1 MIAHLGRL
9 WAVARMTLLEAVRRK
24 VFFILLIFAAALLSG
39 TLFFPAVDGDA
50 RLRLLQAWSLRA
62 ATLFSAIVGL
72 FLAGFS
78 IPGDV
83 EQKRVHLLVTKPLP
97 KPLLFL
103 GRLLG
108 FALLLAV
115 FIGVTGLIST
125 TFMRAVSWAGGATF
139 PRPIARPRLRPLD
152 MAAYGGQTVAGIPG
166 SVIVHGDGSML
177 VWRFARLGPGDFDG
191 PIRAQIRLTVGSPT
205 DKYRAEG
212 RARVLVKKPDGK
224 GREIATLSL
233 NTNEEKDF
241 EIPLEVLGS
250 GGPIEVGVQVV
261 DEDGYLAADAS
272 RFSLYARPMLFEL
285 AYLGGMGLIFLQSLT
300 VLTLTLAASTFV
312 SGPLAVLLG
321 ILMYLVGTIHGF
333 MLEGTRDL
341 QRAMEVGRADDHPKT
356 GTVRDLPPRILQ
368 ISTWISTAVLKAVPD
383 FDRFDYG
390 RWLLRDTAVSWRET
404 GAAAL
409 HALPLFLVCALLGT
423 CVMMR
428 RDLGG

>member
-1 MIAHLGRL
+1 MTAHLGRL

-39 TLFFPAVDGDA
+39 TLFFPAVNDEA

-97 KPLLFL
+97 KPFLFL

-108 FALLLAV
+108 FSLLLVV
-115 FIGVTGLIST
+115 FIGATGLIST
-125 TFMRAVSWAGGATF
+125 SFMRVVSWAGGAEF
-139 PRPIARPRLRPLD
+139 PRPLARPRVRPLD
-152 MAAYGGQTVAGIPG
+152 MGAAGGQTVAGIPG
-166 SVIVHGDGSML
+166 FVVLHGDGSML
-177 VWRFARLGPGDFDG
+177 VWRFRHLRPGEFDG
-191 PIRAQIRLTVGSPT
+191 PIRAQIRLYVGSPT

-212 RARVLVKKPDGK
+212 RARVRVKGPTGV
-224 GREIATLSL
+224 REIAILTV
-233 NTNEEKDF
+233 NTNEEMEF
-241 EIPLEVLGS
+241 EIPVDVLGD
-250 GGPIEVGVQVV
+250 GGPIEVGVQAV
-261 DEDGYLAADAS
+261 DEDGFLAADAS
-272 RFSLYARPMLFEL
+272 RLSLYAKPMLFEL
-285 AYLGGMGLIFLQSLT
+285 AYLGGMGLVLLQSLT
-300 VLTLTLAASTFV
+300 VLTLTLAVSTFV

-321 ILMYLVGTIHGF
+321 ILLYLVGTIHGF
-333 MLEGTRDL
+333 MLEGTQDL
-341 QRAMEVGRADDHPKT
+341 RRAMEVDHVDEHTKT

-368 ISTWISTAVLKAVPD
+368 LSNWISTAVLKAVPD

-390 RWLLRDTAVSWRET
+390 RWLLKDTAVSWREA
-404 GAAAL
+404 GIAAL
-409 HALPLFLVCALLGT
+409 HALPLFLVCTVLGT
-423 CVMMR
+423 FVMMR

>member
-39 TLFFPAVDGDA
+39 TLFFPAINDEA

-97 KPLLFL
+97 KPFLFL

-108 FALLLAV
+108 FSLLLV
-115 FIGVTGLIST
+115 IFIGATGLIST
-125 TFMRAVSWAGGATF
+125 TFMRAVSWAGGPGF
-139 PRPIARPRLRPLD
+139 PRPLARPRVAPLN
-152 MAAYGGQTVAGIPG
+152 MGAPGGQVVEGIPG
-166 SVIVHGDGSML
+166 EVILHGSDSML
-177 VWRFARLGPGDFDG
+177 VWRFRRLEPGEFDG
-191 PIRAQIRLTVGSPT
+191 PIRAQIRLFVGSPT

-212 RARVLVKKPDGK
+212 RARLRVKGPAGV
-224 GREIATLSL
+224 REIGIFSV
-233 NTNEEKDF
+233 NTNEEKEF
-241 EIPLEVLGS
+241 EIPLEVLGT
-250 GGPIEVGVQVV
+250 GGPIEVGVQVA

-272 RFSLYARPMLFEL
+272 RLSLYARPMLFEL
-285 AYLGGMGLIFLQSLT
+285 AYLGGMGLVFLQSLT

-341 QRAMEVGRADDHPKT
+341 QRAMEVDHVDEHRKT
-356 GTVRDLPPRILQ
+356 GTVRDLPPRLLRL
-368 ISTWISTAVLKAVPD
+368 SNWISSAVLKAVPD
-383 FDRFDYG
+383 FDQFDYG
-390 RWLLRDTAVSWRET
+390 RWLLRDTAVSWAET
-404 GAAAL
+404 GTAVKR
-409 HALPLFLVCALLGT
+409 ALPLLLICALLGT
-423 CVMMR
+423 AVMTR